1 MNWLDI
7 VIAVFILISVF
18 GGLRAG
24 VIKVLFSIAGLII
37 GVVLAGRYSE
47 ALGDKLSFIS
57 DPNTAGI
64 VAFVLIMLVVMIAA
78 SILAFVIK
86 KIASAV
92 LLGWIDKLGGAVL
105 GLLLGMIFAGAILSM
120 YLKFIGD
127 TAVITDSAL
136 AGFLLDK
143 FPIVMGFLPEQFRN
157 VRDFF
162 N

>member
-7 VIAVFILISVF
+7 VIIIALAVSVF
-18 GGLRAG
+18 GGLKAG
-24 VIKVLFSIAGLII
+24 IIKVLFTIAGLII
-37 GVVLAGRYSE
+37 GVVLAGNYSG
-47 ALGDKLSFIS
+47 ALGDRLTFIS

-64 VAFVLIMLVVMIAA
+64 VAFVLIMVVVMIVAA
-78 SILAFVIK
+78 ILAFVIK

-92 LLGWIDKLGGAVL
+92 LLGWVNHLGGAVL
-105 GLLLGMIFAGAILSM
+105 GLILGMIFVGAILSM
-120 YLKFIGD
+120 YLKFLGD
-127 TAVITDSAL
+127 NSTITNSWL

-143 FPIVMGFLPEQFRN
+143 FPIVMGFLPSQFDS